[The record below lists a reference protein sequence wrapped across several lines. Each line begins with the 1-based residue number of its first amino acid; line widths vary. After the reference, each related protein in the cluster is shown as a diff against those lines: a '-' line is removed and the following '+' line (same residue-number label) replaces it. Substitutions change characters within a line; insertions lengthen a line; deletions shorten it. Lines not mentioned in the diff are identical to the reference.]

1 MISKSS
7 LEVIQKRA
15 GQIKKPVRVIVFTT
29 DIGCEACP
37 DMVEL
42 ARAIKAQMGKI
53 VLEIYDKVMDR
64 DKSEQYDI
72 TIAPAVV
79 VQGEEGQ
86 TVTFFGLIEDVFLE
100 VLLDT
105 LHAVS
110 EKKVWFPENIRC
122 TVRHLTN
129 DVKIRVL
136 VESDCALCKPV
147 AETAIGLALESS
159 YIKTDIIT
167 ASDYPE
173 LIKKYNIT
181 TLPKT
186 IFGENLHMDGHV
198 KESEF
203 LEMIFQA
210 EGVKPGPDR
219 RCMVCGK
226 PSPDA
231 ICSRCRTKIQ
241 AEAVDH
247 KLKTEKL

>member
-1 MISKSS
+1 MMSESS
-7 LEVIQKRA
+7 LEKIKKRA

-72 TIAPAVV
+72 KLAPAIV

-86 TVTFFGLIEDVFLE
+86 TVTFVGLIEDVFLE
-100 VLLDT
+100 VFLDT

-110 EKKVWFPENIRC
+110 EKKVWFPENIRR
-122 TVRHLTN
+122 TVRRLTN

-147 AETAIGLALESS
+147 AETAIGLALESKHIS
-159 YIKTDIIT
+159 ADIIM

-173 LIKKYNIT
+173 LIKKYNVA

-219 RCMVCGK
+219 RCMVCGN
-226 PSPDA
+226 PSQDA
-231 ICSRCRTKIQ
+231 ICSSCRTKIQ

-247 KLKTEKL
+247 KRKTEKL